1 GSGNMRTARLVSFL
15 FFILLLSETVH
26 AQVPV
31 LQLHSITTTRLTSP
45 TFATNAND
53 GTGRTFILEQGGRI
67 LVLPRASAVAN
78 VFLDI
83 TDKVQTSTE
92 RGLLGL
98 AFHPNFP
105 ENRRFFIYYT
115 RKTDGT
121 IVLAEYH
128 ASASNTNVA
137 DTQELIMLTIPHPDT
152 EHNGGMLEFGPDGF
166 LYISVGDGG
175 PGNDPSNRAQDL
187 NSLLGKILRIDV
199 DHAASAS
206 VHYSSPLSN
215 PFYGQQGARNEIY
228 AFGFRNPWRF
238 SFDPV
243 TEEIYVGDVGQDAV
257 EEIDVVEAGG
267 NYGWR
272 VF

>member
-1 GSGNMRTARLVSFL
+1 MRTAWLVFLICSF
-15 FFILLLSETVH
+15 SNSVD
-26 AQVPV
+26 AQAPV

-67 LVLPRASAVAN
+67 LVVPRGSAVAN

-128 ASASNTNVA
+128 ASALNANVA
-137 DTQELIMLTIPHPDT
+137 DNQEVIVLTIPHPDP

-166 LYISVGDGG
+166 LYISVGDG
-175 PGNDPSNRAQDL
+175 
-187 NSLLGKILRIDV
+187 
-199 DHAASAS
+199 
-206 VHYSSPLSN
+206 
-215 PFYGQQGARNEIY
+215 
-228 AFGFRNPWRF
+228 
-238 SFDPV
+238 
-243 TEEIYVGDVGQDAV
+243 
-257 EEIDVVEAGG
+257 
-267 NYGWR
+267 
-272 VF
+272 